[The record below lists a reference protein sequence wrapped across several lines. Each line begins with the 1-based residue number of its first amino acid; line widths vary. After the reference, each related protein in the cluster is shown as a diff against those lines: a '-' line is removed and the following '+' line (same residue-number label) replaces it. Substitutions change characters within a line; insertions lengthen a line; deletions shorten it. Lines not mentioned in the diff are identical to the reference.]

1 MLQALQGTSRSV
13 ALGRGVPS
21 EAGDGWRRAQLQVLC
36 RACACVRARE
46 LILGVEVAN
55 FQLEAR
61 TNTDDWTMPWQD
73 SGVSRWA
80 GEGGRGHS
88 SSEADPV
95 MVRLKFYVNS
105 RRLTGSRELRRAGN
119 CGGPSSGM
127 ACSKTPKS
135 AASGVT
141 NLGFYVGP

>member
-1 MLQALQGTSRSV
+1 MEASAAPWGPV
-13 ALGRGVPS
+13 PGVC
-21 EAGDGWRRAQLQVLC
+21 L
-36 RACACVRARE
+36 RACTDSSVSELVR
-46 LILGVEVAN
+46 LVEVAN

-61 TNTDDWTMPWQD
+61 TNTDDDDWTMPWQD

-95 MVRLKFYVNS
+95 VVRLKFYVNS

-127 ACSKTPKS
+127 ACSKLRR
-135 AASGVT
+135 AQR
-141 NLGFYVGP
+141 LGSPI